1 MDAFFQ
7 HLANAAALSSTYA
20 LLGIGLT
27 LVFGI
32 MRVVNFT
39 HGEFYALGAYSAY
52 GLVVLL
58 KVDFFTAVALS
69 AIIGF
74 AFGSAVEFVLIRRR
88 KLSEIDEVMLIMIG
102 MMIVMQ
108 NTEQLLWGGVAKL
121 VPSPFSQE
129 PLVLGPVSI
138 APIRAFVVC
147 AALALLGGFYVLIER
162 TRLGMAMRATFQDRD
177 AAAMMGVNVSAVYTL
192 TFALG
197 ASLASVAGA
206 LLAPIFVVNP
216 TMGDLASLKAFA
228 IVILGGLGNLVGAA
242 LGGVALALVEEFG
255 AGYIST
261 DYRDALGFLVILLVL
276 MVRPQGLFA
285 AKERIG

>member
-1 MDAFFQ
+1 MDQFLQ
-7 HLANAAALSSTYA
+7 HLINAAALSGTYA

-39 HGEFYALGAYSAY
+39 HGEFYALGGYAAY
-52 GLVVLL
+52 GFVVLL
-58 KVDFFTAVALS
+58 KVDFFTSLVLAGIV
-69 AIIGF
+69 GF
-74 AFGSAVEFVLIRRR
+74 AIGTVVEFVLLRRR
-88 KLSEIDEVMLIMIG
+88 LLSDIDGVMLIMIG
-102 MMIVMQ
+102 MMIIMQ

-121 VPSPFSQE
+121 VPSPFSQQ
-129 PLVLGPVSI
+129 PLVFGPVSI
-138 APIRAFVVC
+138 APIRVFVVC
-147 AALALLGGFYVLIER
+147 AAIVLLGGFYVLIER
-162 TRLGMAMRATFQDRD
+162 TRLGTAMRATFQDRD
-177 AAAMMGVNVSAVYTL
+177 AAAMMGVNVSAIYTL
-192 TFALG
+192 TFGLG
-197 ASLASVAGA
+197 AALASVAGA

-228 IVILGGLGNLVGAA
+228 IVILGGLGNLPGAV
-242 LGGVALALVEEFG
+242 LGGIALAVVEEFG